1 MDFQFYLI
9 KYSDESKTLRGN
21 RLGCKKKKR
30 GNRLGS
36 KILEGFVKS
45 RKIN

>member
-1 MDFQFYLI
+1 MWFNDGNYKFMG
-9 KYSDESKTLRGN
+9 YSDEAKTL
-21 RLGCKKKKR
+21 R